1 MKKLL
6 YIFLATV
13 FAFNCSNEPVNNLAT
28 SNTESEFKGLWSGS
42 FAQEE
47 NGSWI
52 VSVNEYGQLI
62 GSLTSLENNIIYNL
76 EGSVDTDGHFQAI
89 LIRDSAVGEFNGQLE
104 ESSSYGSYYN
114 DVDDRGGD
122 VIGRKST
129 ETESSIID
137 YWFYYSELLGDDLTT
152 YDNDRY
158 CPELFMEF
166 RNDGTFLDYWS
177 LSSSGCEENQ
187 YSGTWSVQDGY
198 YELVYTEGGSNALTA
213 SDIYII
219 FTDDNT
225 MEYDYVNAV
234 YTYKREL

>member
-13 FAFNCSNEPVNNLAT
+13 STFNCTDEPVNNLGI

-52 VSVNEYGQLI
+52 ISVNEYGQLI

-114 DVDDRGGD
+114 EVDDRGGN

-137 YWFYYSELLGDDLTT
+137 YWFYYSELL
-152 YDNDRY
+152 
-158 CPELFMEF
+158 
-166 RNDGTFLDYWS
+166 
-177 LSSSGCEENQ
+177 
-187 YSGTWSVQDGY
+187 
-198 YELVYTEGGSNALTA
+198 
-213 SDIYII
+213 
-219 FTDDNT
+219 
-225 MEYDYVNAV
+225 
-234 YTYKREL
+234 